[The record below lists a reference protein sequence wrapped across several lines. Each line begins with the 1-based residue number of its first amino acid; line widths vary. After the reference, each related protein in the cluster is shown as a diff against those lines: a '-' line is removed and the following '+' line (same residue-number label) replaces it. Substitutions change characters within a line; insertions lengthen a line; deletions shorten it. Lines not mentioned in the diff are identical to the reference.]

1 MLYLARELYTPSGE
15 MLRNRVVDMTC
26 GIVKNV
32 YSFSGEAQSMS
43 LIDEIYLSYNSSIKS
58 VSDITTNPQ
67 SCESGDLYAFAS
79 DCNGGLV
86 ALI

>member
-1 MLYLARELYTPSGE
+1 MLYLARELHTPTGE
-15 MLRNRVVDMTC
+15 ILRNRVVDVLF
-26 GIVKNV
+26 GAVKNV
-32 YSFSGEAQSMS
+32 YLFSGEVHSMS
-43 LIDEIYLSYNSSIKS
+43 LVDEVYLSYVPTIKS
-58 VSDITTNPQ
+58 ISDIITNPQ